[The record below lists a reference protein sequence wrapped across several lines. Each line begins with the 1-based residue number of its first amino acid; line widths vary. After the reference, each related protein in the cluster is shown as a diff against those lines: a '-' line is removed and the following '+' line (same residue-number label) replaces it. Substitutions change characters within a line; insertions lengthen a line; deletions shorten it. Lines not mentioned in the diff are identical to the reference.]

1 MMYIYIYLRLII
13 LFGIDD
19 KVSAVEV
26 SKDEKGRNIYRYVYK
41 VYKNG
46 TYKFKLTDING
57 LANSEIGEDYSKY
70 VIEKEIKIDNIVPSQ
85 DSVDNYVDGK
95 FDPTPFLSYEYVS
108 DTEIYITTQKF
119 FMHELIDLQCFI
131 AKDIDIKK
139 DFNDSSK
146 WTKIDVRTFKDEIS
160 QDDVY
165 QFYYS
170 VKNDNFDGNGTYYVK
185 FYNVFLDKYR
195 WSSIEIDFNKI
206 LAIDGSWLFKYV
218 SFFRE
223 RFGFL
228 VYPFD
233 LAINVLN
240 RVKNIQ
246 FEEPEFDI
254 PILKEPFSGQQLI
267 NATHFNFNDL
277 LENKVFNNI
286 HNIYLTVV
294 DVIIIFAL
302 VNLLKNKIMGVFNK

>member
-1 MMYIYIYLRLII
+1 M
-13 LFGIDD
+13 
-19 KVSAVEV
+19 EV

-131 AKDIDIKK
+131 AKDIDIKQ